1 MHLKRQTPCPSL
13 PTSPGSLRSV
23 QISSY
28 SGSSVSDTKYGSR
41 GCGGGEGEVRDRGQA
56 GCLLQLPPTRAAGTL
71 ARDAGPQGVACTS
84 CPNSGTRREL
94 SIDTSCNR
102 GCPHKQNNPVLGQQ
116 LAAGGRVPSRLLGL
130 QGRSVAVNTPGCL
143 GHSSPKTGCKADAKT
158 GRWGPLNMEPTGIH
172 VGIDHRLSK
181 ALAPH
186 AALRGGQ
193 SYHTI

>member
-1 MHLKRQTPCPSL
+1 MWRGRGGSQGQGTGWLPSPTPTHPCCWHPGQGRR
-13 PTSPGSLRSV
+13 PT
-23 QISSY
+23 
-28 SGSSVSDTKYGSR
+28 
-41 GCGGGEGEVRDRGQA
+41 
-56 GCLLQLPPTRAAGTL
+56 
-71 ARDAGPQGVACTS
+71 GPACTS

-172 VGIDHRLSK
+172 VGIDRRLSK